1 MQVFVRAGRGDLKTL
16 SKVAGVP
23 ATLAY
28 IIAGAVAI
36 VIAYGLLTA
45 IARRRRDL
53 AILKVMGFVRGQVRR
68 AVAWQASALTFFSIA
83 IAIPIGITVGRY
95 GWRLFADQ
103 FGVVPD
109 PVVPPYLL
117 GMLIPLGLIL
127 ANLIAIIP
135 ARAAART
142 KPALVLREE

>member
-1 MQVFVRAGRGDLKTL
+1 
-16 SKVAGVP
+16 
-23 ATLAY
+23 
-28 IIAGAVAI
+28 
-36 VIAYGLLTA
+36 
-45 IARRRRDL
+45 
-53 AILKVMGFVRGQVRR
+53 
-68 AVAWQASALTFFSIA
+68 
-83 IAIPIGITVGRY
+83 
-95 GWRLFADQ
+95 LFADQ

>member
-1 MQVFVRAGRGDLKTL
+1 MPT
-16 SKVAGVP
+16 
-23 ATLAY
+23 TLAY
-28 IIAGAVAI
+28 IIGAAAAI
-36 VIAYGLLTA
+36 VIAYALLTA

-53 AILKVMGFVRGQVRR
+53 AILKVIGFVRGQVRR
-68 AVAWQASALTFFSIA
+68 AVAWQASALTVLSVA
-83 IAIPIGITVGRY
+83 IAIPIGIILGRY

-109 PVVPPYLL
+109 PAVPLYLMVAL
-117 GMLIPLGLIL
+117 LPSALVL

-135 ARAAART
+135 GGAAART